1 MFNTRLVKILVTI
14 GIHFRD
20 LYYLLSFSQ
29 GRLCTNVQLTFP
41 AQFVFI
47 PSNIL
52 FQHGLKGANFKNGCT
67 KEIYPFGIASSY
79 TWLVHV
85 KYGDLIESNRGSHKK
100 LKGL

>member
-1 MFNTRLVKILVTI
+1 MLNTRLLKILVNI

-47 PSNIL
+47 PSNSL
-52 FQHGLKGANFKNGCT
+52 FQHGLRGANFKNGCT